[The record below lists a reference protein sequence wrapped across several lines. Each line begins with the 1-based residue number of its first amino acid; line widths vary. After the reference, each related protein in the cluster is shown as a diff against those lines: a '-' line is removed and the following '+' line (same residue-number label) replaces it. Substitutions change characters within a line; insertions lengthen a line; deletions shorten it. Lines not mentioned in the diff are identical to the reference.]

1 MSKHEE
7 CGAVGKFD
15 CPADETIYGTTLDSG
30 DGEGDT
36 AAPCAWFCEV
46 TLEDECE
53 GHEHDPSVPTSVAG
67 ESMLCDGRCQP
78 DYALAQHYGTRW
90 LIARENSNGTFWVEC
105 YDTEE
110 ARDERLEG
118 LRQAYAEWDTDV
130 LS

>member
-1 MSKHEE
+1 MSKHTE

-15 CPADETIYGTTLDSG
+15 CTYDEYVWDVTMDTG
-30 DGEGDT
+30 DGEGHVESSV
-36 AAPCAWFCEV
+36 AWFCEV
-46 TLEDECE
+46 TLETECE
-53 GHEHDPSVPTSVAG
+53 GHPGLGDVSVY
-67 ESMLCDGRCQP
+67 CDGSCTPEWR
-78 DYALAQHYGTRW
+78 AAQHYDTRY
-90 LIARENSNGTFWVEC
+90 LIARENSQGIFWVET